1 MMCSRCSSGGASLA
15 KERRKVVRAGK
26 LWMAVQY
33 TAIRG
38 GNQAA
43 RREAK
48 AQISSPARE
57 SLNAKMS
64 WQKLMMTLAANY
76 KKTDLVVTLS
86 YRDKDLPNRR
96 EDADKRLTNLIRAL
110 RTHRRERGQ
119 ELVYVRV
126 TEGYHSAGRL
136 HHHLII
142 NATGEDYEII
152 RQLWAKNGDNV
163 DFEQFGSDGAERWGK
178 YLTKEPREKGRRYV
192 GDRTW
197 RTSIHMK
204 KPDITSEY
212 VDRDDELQPPAGA
225 FVVDKTQCEN
235 CYGRFSHIMAMLP
248 DSTN

>member
-1 MMCSRCSSGGASLA
+1 MG
-15 KERRKVVRAGK
+15 KERRKIIQAGS

-38 GNQAA
+38 GSQGQ

-57 SLNAKMS
+57 SLNAKLS
-64 WQKLMMTLAANY
+64 WQKLMLTLAANY
-76 KKTDLVVTLS
+76 KRTDLVVGLD
-86 YRDKDLPNRR
+86 YREEALPKRR
-96 EDADKRLTNLIRAL
+96 EEADKRLSNFIRAL
-110 RTHRRERGQ
+110 RAHRKQLGQ

-126 TEGYHSAGRL
+126 TEGYHSGGRL

-142 NATGEDYEII
+142 NGTGNDYDII
-152 RQLWAKNGDNV
+152 KELWAKNADTV
-163 DFEQFGSDGAERWGK
+163 DFEPFGPDGAERWGK

-204 KPDITSEY
+204 KPDIICEY
-212 VDRDDELQPPAGA
+212 VDSQDSLEPPAGA
-225 FVVDKTQCEN
+225 FVVDRTSCEN

-248 DSTN
+248 ESDN